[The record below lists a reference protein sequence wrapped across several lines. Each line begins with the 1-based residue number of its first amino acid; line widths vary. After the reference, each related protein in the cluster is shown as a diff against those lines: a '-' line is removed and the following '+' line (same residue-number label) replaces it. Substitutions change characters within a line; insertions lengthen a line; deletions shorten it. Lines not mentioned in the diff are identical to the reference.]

1 VIYQTFSVFIV
12 RVSDSRKMKKC
23 KDIQKCEE
31 NAGLTVKE
39 TKFIFDAAVLSN
51 DWGRQPKKYDT
62 GCYEQQKRYLKNA
75 RTIVDRWA
83 KAGTH
88 EYAFDFL
95 SSSQT
100 GVLLIRRFNLWC
112 KGRPQPEEQQDLV
125 DEGQVDND
133 ASLSVESDSEWEDV
147 PTEDETQARS
157 EQDCRV
163 LEEASSSM
171 NGDSDGTSSNIN
183 CDGTSSNINS
193 DVSPNNPPV
202 TTPNSEDTDA
212 QYVEDDKKFRPEFE
226 VEEDTLWKN
235 LTFLQ
240 VS

>member
-1 VIYQTFSVFIV
+1 
-12 RVSDSRKMKKC
+12 
-23 KDIQKCEE
+23 
-31 NAGLTVKE
+31 
-39 TKFIFDAAVLSN
+39 
-51 DWGRQPKKYDT
+51 
-62 GCYEQQKRYLKNA
+62 
-75 RTIVDRWA
+75 
-83 KAGTH
+83 
-88 EYAFDFL
+88 
-95 SSSQT
+95 
-100 GVLLIRRFNLWC
+100 
-112 KGRPQPEEQQDLV
+112 
-125 DEGQVDND
+125 
-133 ASLSVESDSEWEDV
+133 
-147 PTEDETQARS
+147 
-157 EQDCRV
+157 
-163 LEEASSSM
+163 M

>member
-1 VIYQTFSVFIV
+1 
-12 RVSDSRKMKKC
+12 MKKC
-23 KDIQKCEE
+23 KDIKKYEQ

-51 DWGRQPKKYDT
+51 DWGRQPRKYDA
-62 GCYEQQKRYLKNA
+62 GYSYEQQKRILKNA

-100 GVLLIRRFNLWC
+100 GVLLIRRFKLWC
-112 KGRPQPEEQQDLV
+112 KDRPEPEEQQDLV

-133 ASLSVESDSEWEDV
+133 ESLSVESDSEWEDV

-163 LEEASSSM
+163 LEEASSLM
-171 NGDSDGTSSNIN
+171 NGDSDGTSSNI
-183 CDGTSSNINS
+183 SNS

-202 TTPNSEDTDA
+202 TPPNSEDKDA
-212 QYVEDDKKFRPEFE
+212 QYVEDDKKFQPEFE
-226 VEEDTLWKN
+226 VKEETLWSN
-235 LTFLQ
+235 LSFLQ
-240 VS
+240 VK